1 MLSVGSEN
9 NSSSNE
15 LLKSLFLTQSTP
27 VEVLQWTHV
36 AVAVRNNS
44 EVSLMIPAMRSSA
57 ADRCEW
63 EEPPGAGVAFLCAL
77 MRFLALSFISNHL
90 RLTSWVVL

>member
-1 MLSVGSEN
+1 MLSICYEN
-9 NSSSNE
+9 NSSSYE
-15 LLKSLFLTQSTP
+15 LQKSLFLTPSTP

-36 AVAVRNNS
+36 AVSVRNNS
-44 EVSLMIPAMRSSA
+44 EVFPLIPAMRLSA

-77 MRFLALSFISNHL
+77 MCFLASSFISNHL